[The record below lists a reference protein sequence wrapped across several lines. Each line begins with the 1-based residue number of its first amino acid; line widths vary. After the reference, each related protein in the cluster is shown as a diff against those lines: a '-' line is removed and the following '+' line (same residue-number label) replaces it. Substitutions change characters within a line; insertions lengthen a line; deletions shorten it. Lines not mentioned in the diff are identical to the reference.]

1 MFFYRIDLSI
11 DSAFFDY
18 IMKTPTSFYILTKS
32 LSLLSNSLI
41 ICFLTTCASLV
52 AQPIKH
58 PSNPSSVLLPNGWSL
73 SPAGRSIQLGELPL
87 NIQFS
92 RSKKLMAVTNNG
104 FGKQSIQLIDP
115 VTEKTLHEQ
124 PIAKAWYG
132 LKFSADEKKL
142 YVSGAN
148 DNIILIYP
156 IINRKLG
163 TADTIV
169 LGKAWPEEK
178 ISPTGLELH
187 DSENRLY
194 VVTKEDNS
202 LYVFDIKAKKLLQK
216 VNLGAEAYSCI
227 LSTDKTKLYISLWG
241 ADKLLVFD
249 TSTNELISEI
259 RTESHPNEIIQNGNG
274 KYLFVANANDNSVSV
289 IDTQSGKVIEVISTA
304 LYSTK
309 LTGSTTNG
317 LALSEDDKILYVA
330 NADNNC
336 LAVFDVSNPGK
347 SRSKGFIPTGWYPTN
362 VRVAGKKIFVSN
374 GKGFHSMANPNGPQP
389 VKKSDNSGLHT
400 GIREQKEVQ
409 YIGGLFK
416 GTLSIIDQPGNSE
429 LQEFSKQVY
438 ANTPYTKQSE
448 VLSKGL
454 KNNPVPSA
462 PGALSPIKYVF
473 YVIKENR
480 TYDQVF
486 GDIKEGN
493 GDSTLCIFPE
503 RVTPNHHALARE
515 FVLLDN
521 FYVDAEVSADG
532 HNWSMAA
539 YATDYVEKVWPTSYS
554 SRGGTY
560 DYEGTRKIGHPRDGY
575 IWDYCKRA
583 GISYRSY
590 GQFTD
595 KNGATIKSLVGN
607 IAERFQPYNLDIKD
621 IDRISEFKTDFD
633 SLLAMNAVAR
643 FNTIRIGNDHTSGQR
658 IGKPTPTAQVADND
672 LALGMLVE
680 HISNSSIWKE
690 SAIFVLEDDA
700 QNGPDH
706 VDAHRSPAF
715 VISPYV
721 KRNSVNS
728 TMYSTSGMLRTMELI
743 LGLPPMSQYDAA
755 AVPLSTCFTSQPDFK
770 PYKSKPANVD
780 LEQKN
785 MVWNKSAERSQHWN
799 FAREDAAPDLDLNE
813 VVWKSV
819 KGEDSVMPA
828 PRRSAFVKLEQKKDR
843 D

>member
-1 MFFYRIDLSI
+1 MKISPTFDFKQKSIRI
-11 DSAFFDY
+11 
-18 IMKTPTSFYILTKS
+18 
-32 LSLLSNSLI
+32 LSNTLT
-41 ICFLTTCASLV
+41 ICLLV
-52 AQPIKH
+52 FALDGVSQTIPNSND
-58 PSNPSSVLLPNGWSL
+58 PSQVLLPNGWSL
-73 SPAGRSIQLGELPL
+73 SPAGRSIQLGDLPL
-87 NIQFS
+87 NIQIS
-92 RSKKLMAVTNNG
+92 ESKKLMAVSNNG
-104 FGKQSIQLIDP
+104 QSKQSIQLIDP
-115 VTEKTLHEQ
+115 KTEKILHDQ
-124 PIAKAWYG
+124 PIGKAWYG

-142 YVSGAN
+142 YASGGN
-148 DNIILIYP
+148 DNIILVYP
-156 IINRKLG
+156 ILSRKLG
-163 TADTIV
+163 AADTIA
-169 LGKAWPEEK
+169 LGEAWPKEK
-178 ISPTGLELH
+178 IGPTGLEI
-187 DSENRLY
+187 DDAGNRLF
-194 VVTKEDNS
+194 VVTKENNS
-202 LYVFDIKAKKLLQK
+202 LYVFDLNTKKLLHK
-216 VNLGAEAYSCI
+216 VGLGAEAYDCI
-227 LSTDKTKLYISLWG
+227 LSTDQSKLYISLWG
-241 ADKLLVFD
+241 ADKLVVYD
-249 TSTNELISEI
+249 INTNSLISEI
-259 RTESHPNEIIQNGNG
+259 LTESHPNEIIQNRNG
-274 KYLFVANANDNSVSV
+274 KYLFLANANDNSVSV

-304 LYSTK
+304 LYPTK

-317 LALSEDDKILYVA
+317 LALSEDEKILYVA

-336 LAVFDVSNPGK
+336 LAVFDVSIPGK

-374 GKGFHSMANPNGPQP
+374 GKGFRSMANPNGPQP

-400 GIREQKEVQ
+400 GVSEQKEVQ

-416 GTLSIIDQPGNSE
+416 GTLSIIDQPNDSK

-438 ANTPYTKQSE
+438 ANTPYNKQSE
-448 VLSKGL
+448 TLSKGL
-454 KNNPVPSA
+454 KDNPVPNVQ
-462 PGALSPIKYVF
+462 GAQSPIKYVF

-493 GDSTLCIFPE
+493 GDSSLCIFPE
-503 RVTPNHHALARE
+503 KVTPNHHALARE

-539 YATDYVEKVWPTSYS
+539 YATDYTEKTWPTSYGG
-554 SRGGTY
+554 RGGTY
-560 DYEGTRKIGHPRDGY
+560 DYEGSRKIAYPRDGY

-590 GQFTD
+590 GQFTTKD
-595 KNGATIKSLVGN
+595 GATTQSLVGH
-607 IAERFQPYNLDIKD
+607 IAEKYPPYNLDVKD
-621 IDRISEFKTDFD
+621 IDRISEFKIDFD
-633 SLLAMNAVAR
+633 SLLAINAVAS

-658 IGKPTPTAQVADND
+658 IGKRTPTAQVADND

-715 VISPYV
+715 IISPYI

-728 TMYSTSGMLRTMELI
+728 MMYSTSGILRTIELI

-755 AVPLSTCFTSQPDFK
+755 AVPLLACFISTPDFK
-770 PYKSKPANVD
+770 PYKFKPANID
-780 LEQKN
+780 LELTN
-785 MVWNKSAERSQHWN
+785 MAWNKSAERSQQWN
-799 FAREDAAPDLDLNE
+799 FAKEDAAPDLDLNE

-828 PRRSAFVKLEQKKDR
+828 PRRSAFVKLEQKKEED
-843 D
+843 